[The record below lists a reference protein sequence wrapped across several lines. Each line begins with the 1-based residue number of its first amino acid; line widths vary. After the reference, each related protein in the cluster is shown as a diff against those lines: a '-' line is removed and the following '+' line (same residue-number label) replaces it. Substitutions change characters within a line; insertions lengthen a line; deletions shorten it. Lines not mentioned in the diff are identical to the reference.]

1 MNNKNN
7 RAYKS
12 VKNSIFALLG
22 QFVTIILNFLS
33 RTVFIHT
40 LGAVYLGVNG
50 LFTNLLTVLSF
61 AELGFSTAIIYEMY
75 APLANDDKRK
85 VAGLMNLYAKIY
97 RYIGIGIFIAGITLI
112 PFLEN
117 FIKDTSVIPQ
127 DLPPLWIIYILFLA
141 NTSASYFFNYKR
153 SIIVASQNGY
163 LDSLNQMRFNI
174 IRNALQ
180 IVVLIVCGSFIGFL
194 IIQLLC
200 TFLSNVAISYKADK
214 LFPYLNDYKY
224 EHVSHT
230 TLKSIKKNVV
240 AMAFNKLGGVVVNGI
255 DNLLMSKFVGVIA
268 VGYYSNYL
276 LIITTIK
283 TLFIQLFLPITA
295 SVGNFVV
302 EKSREDIF
310 IFFKKL
316 LFVNSYLAIFSSVCL
331 ATLINSFIKLFWG
344 INYVFPLTLTL
355 AIILNFYVDRIRLTS
370 QIFIDVKGLFWQV
383 KWRSIIEAIVNIL
396 LVLLFILKF
405 DFGVSGVIYAI
416 LLTNLCVNFLWEP
429 YIVFK
434 NLFNKNIGIYVG
446 WQIKYFLV
454 LILTYIITDYL
465 LSFISDNFSGFLF
478 KIILALIIPN
488 IIIIIFFFKTE
499 EFKYLISVFKNIVL
513 KRIARNGKLK

>member
-1 MNNKNN
+1 MSSHNN
-7 RAYKS
+7 RTYKS

-22 QFVTIILNFLS
+22 QVVTIILNFLS

-75 APLANDDKRK
+75 APLAKSDNRK

-97 RYIGIGIFIAGITLI
+97 RYIGISIFIAGMTLI
-112 PFLEN
+112 PFLED

-127 DLPPLWIIYILFLA
+127 DLPPLWIVYILFLV

-163 LDSLNQMRFNI
+163 LDSLNQMGFNI
-174 IRNALQ
+174 IRNVLQ
-180 IVVLIVCGSFIGFL
+180 IVVLIGCGSFIWFL

-214 LFPYLNDYKY
+214 LFPYLKDYKY
-224 EHVSHT
+224 ERVSYV

-240 AMAFNKLGGVVVNGI
+240 AMAFNKLGGVAINGI

-283 TLFIQLFLPITA
+283 TLFIQLFSPITA

-302 EKSREDIF
+302 EKSREDVF

-316 LFVNSYLAIFSSVCL
+316 LFVNAYLAIFSSVCL
-331 ATLINSFIKLFWG
+331 ATLINSFIKFFWG
-344 INYVFPLTLTL
+344 ANYVFPLTLTL
-355 AIILNFYVDRIRLTS
+355 AIILNFYIDRIRQTS

-383 KWRSIIEAIVNIL
+383 KWRSVIETIVNIL
-396 LVLLFILKF
+396 FVLIFLLKF
-405 DFGVSGVIYAI
+405 DFGVSGVIFAI
-416 LLTNLCVNFLWEP
+416 LLTNLCVNFWWEP
-429 YIVFK
+429 YVVFK
-434 NLFNKNIGIYVG
+434 NLFNKNIGIYIG
-446 WQIKYFLV
+446 WHIKYFLV
-454 LILTYIITDYL
+454 LILNYIITDYI
-465 LSFISDNFSGFLF
+465 LSFFPDNFSGFVF

-488 IIIIIFFFKTE
+488 IITTIVFFKTA
-499 EFKYLISVFKNIVL
+499 EFRYLISVLKNVVL
-513 KRIARNGKLK
+513 KRIV